1 MVADMFKKIH
11 LFYYI
16 TALYIILSII
26 LGMFLT
32 NFLIVFLGWNLFLA
46 TFVFFLSEIY
56 VFLNKK
62 GTHIWV
68 QSVVLIMFILF
79 FPNTLY
85 VLTDFIHLQNYS
97 FFENYPNLYAFQIED
112 WLVFMHILIGAL
124 YAIKLGISSIH
135 NLEHVFKP
143 LFKKYYI
150 LALST
155 LFLLS
160 STGIYIG
167 RFLRFNSWN
176 FLQLFSMLS
185 EVFKNLS
192 FFIGI
197 IAIFFVLHWV
207 SYFLF
212 SKQEISDI

>member
-1 MVADMFKKIH
+1 MFKKIH
-11 LFYYI
+11 PFYYVSI
-16 TALYIILSII
+16 LYIVLSVV
-26 LGMFLT
+26 LGIFLT
-32 NFLIVFLGWNLFLA
+32 NFLIIFLGWNIFLA

-56 VFLNKK
+56 ISLNKK
-62 GTHIWV
+62 KANQLV
-68 QSVVLIMFILF
+68 QSVVLLMFILF

-97 FFENYPNLYAFQIED
+97 FFENYPNVYAFQIAD

-124 YAIKLGISSIH
+124 YSTKLGISSIH
-135 NLEHVFKP
+135 KLEPVFKP
-143 LFKKYYI
+143 LFKKYF
-150 LALST
+150 LFALSI
-155 LFLLS
+155 LFILS
-160 STGIYIG
+160 SIGIYIG

-176 FLQLFSMLS
+176 FLQIFPMIT

-197 IAIFFVLHWV
+197 ITIFFVLHWV

-212 SKQEISDI
+212 SKQEIIDI